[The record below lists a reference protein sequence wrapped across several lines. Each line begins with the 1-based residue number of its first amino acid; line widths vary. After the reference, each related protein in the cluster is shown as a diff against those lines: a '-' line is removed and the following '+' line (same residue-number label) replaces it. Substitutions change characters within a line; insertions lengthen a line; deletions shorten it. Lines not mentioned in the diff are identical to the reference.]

1 MKKITRKTIGTAFWS
16 FFLGFSLKPKNMG
29 MCFNFAYIA
38 SFLLFLFAT
47 RTQEFLVANKYLIV
61 LFVVLALVQKHT
73 LEIWAKKLIVVGL
86 LLLLKVFVTLNFLE
100 VYAIDW
106 VYYNSNSIAPDPT
119 LISFYNYL
127 IVYVGQ
133 VKCENL
139 VFLLLPGLNF
149 LFLDYDLTSSMMSG
163 IKKIGGSLEL
173 LESAAVALKKVSRPV
188 IIAEGLYYD
197 LLRARFF
204 LYFGSDVEQMRHSRV
219 FNTYLKAFPNI
230 ANHFN
235 HAVNLHEKAP
245 FLLPQLVD
253 STPLTEEQLVA
264 LADAFTRTS
273 MEDLNKF
280 AEECVKIVPCLV
292 DVPYETRKSI
302 PQTLMLSS
310 LKYYGKGS
318 VFYRPLLEHL
328 LLYYGDSRIT
338 SSVNKIG
345 QIYNSSV
352 NLSKAL
358 FILSEA
364 GVLEYE
370 GYRKYIRS
378 PYDCAYVD
386 AMGKKTIVEVKMQ
399 GVVRHEILV
408 DDRVKKFYDTLKKVS
423 SDERVKIVSFIEAP
437 FEYDPAYEGNLQS
450 SLKSL
455 LDKEEKEEEVKIPK
469 YSIKVLNILKK

>member
-1 MKKITRKTIGTAFWS
+1 MKKITRKTIGAAFWS
-16 FFLGFSLKPKNMG
+16 FFLGFSLKNMG
-29 MCFNFAYIA
+29 MCFNFAYVA
-38 SFLLFLFAT
+38 GFLVALFAT
-47 RTQEFLVANKYLIV
+47 RTEEFLVANRYLIV

-86 LLLLKVFVTLNFLE
+86 LLLLKVFVTLNFLDI
-100 VYAIDW
+100 YAIDW
-106 VYYNSNSIAPDPT
+106 SYYNSSSIAPDPT

-139 VFLLLPGLNF
+139 VLLLLPGLNF
-149 LFLDYDLTSSMMSG
+149 LFLDYAVANAMMSG

-173 LESAAVALKKVSRPV
+173 LESAAVVLKKVSRPV
-188 IIAEGLYYD
+188 IIAEGLDYD

-204 LYFGSDVEQMRHSRV
+204 LYFGSDVEQMRHNRV
-219 FNTYLKAFPNI
+219 FNAYLKAFPNI

-253 STPLTEEQLVA
+253 STPLTEEQLIA
-264 LADAFTRTS
+264 LADAFTETS
-273 MEDLNKF
+273 MEDVNKF
-280 AEECVKIVPCLV
+280 AEECVKIVPFLV
-292 DVPYETRKSI
+292 DVPYETRKNI
-302 PQTLMLSS
+302 PQMLMLSS

-328 LLYYGDSRIT
+328 LLYYGDSRLT

-345 QIYNSSV
+345 QIYKASAD
-352 NLSKAL
+352 LSKAL
-358 FILSEA
+358 FVLSEA

-399 GVVRHEILV
+399 GAVRNEDLLKK
-408 DDRVKKFYDTLKKVS
+408 RAKKFLDTLEKVA
-423 SDERVKIVSFIEAP
+423 SDERVKTVNFIEAL
-437 FEYDPAYEGNLQS
+437 FEYDPAYEENLRS
-450 SLKSL
+450 ALKSVVVNK
-455 LDKEEKEEEVKIPK
+455 KEGLPQ